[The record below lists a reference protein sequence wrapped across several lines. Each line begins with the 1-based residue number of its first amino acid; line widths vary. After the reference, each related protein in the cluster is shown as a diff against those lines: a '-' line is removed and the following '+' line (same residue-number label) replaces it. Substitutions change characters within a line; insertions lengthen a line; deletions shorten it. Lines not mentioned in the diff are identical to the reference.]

1 VQDPTNDVDT
11 RLLVVVGR
19 LEGVVRLHGTQ
30 QGNAATGEDA
40 LFNGLQRL
48 CASHQ
53 VHRRRGSYSPRPGW
67 PRRPGHRDPTSRLD
81 DTLLQLFATLVA
93 GGHFDLGAKLSNP
106 RVNIGMPSV
115 PKALKDKKDGDD
127 FTPFTITASHAATAP
142 GRHSCGGTSKES

>member
-1 VQDPTNDVDT
+1 MPPP
-11 RLLVVVGR
+11 GR
-19 LEGVVRLHGTQ
+19 TLSST
-30 QGNAATGEDA
+30 A
-40 LFNGLQRL
+40 FNGY
-48 CASHQ
+48 A
-53 VHRRRGSYSPRPGW
+53 RRIRCIVDAVLILLDLGGPAA
-67 PRRPGHRDPTSRLD
+67 PGHRDPTSRLD

-115 PKALKDKKDGDD
+115 PKALTDNKDGDD